1 MSSKISQLN
10 NAAALTGAE
19 HLPAVQTG
27 GNVKLTP
34 LQLANFAA
42 TVPAGMNSFR
52 VLNFGS
58 CAFEPNNNET
68 MSCVAPAAAMA
79 PSTMPTAVRPSPCPT
94 TSAASRTGV
103 APSAERTPSSRV
115 RSVTLPSMTP

>member
-19 HLPAVQTG
+19 QLPAVQSG

-68 MSCVAPAAAMA
+68 INFKTASTDSAS
-79 PSTMPTAVRPSPCPT
+79 PSLFAIAGRAGTRPDGSSFAVGA
-94 TSAASRTGV
+94 TSG
-103 APSAERTPSSRV
+103 
-115 RSVTLPSMTP
+115 